1 MDDLPLDDEVD
12 LDPELDSLLD
22 GEALG
27 LDGGELLREVD
38 DNVVPVLHHQ
48 RQGFHD
54 HLPGKNN
61 DDFHTYWGRR
71 LVIPV
76 VCASIFK

>member
-1 MDDLPLDDEVD
+1 MDNLPLDDEVD
-12 LDPELDSLLD
+12 LDPELDALLD

-27 LDGGELLREVD
+27 LDGGELLRQVD

-54 HLPGKNN
+54 HLPDTKQ
-61 DDFHTYWGRR
+61 RR
-71 LVIPV
+71 FSYLLGGGD
-76 VCASIFK
+76 S